1 MWWSKTKW
9 NHIIWMHKIKREH
22 KNTSREHRLKRIVK
36 PVFGWTS
43 IFDDIINVWNILYT
57 HIYFECVLIL
67 GLWYCRTV
75 ISFWTLN
82 YIRTNLKIKLSTSV
96 GLQARARASALSQF
110 MQVSPVLF
118 AVWYETHKLDVN
130 TGYGAVLFS
139 FLLFLF
145 SQNDSHFIGN
155 SFFFLLCF
163 CFATCSH
170 L

>member
-1 MWWSKTKW
+1 MNFHLRRYNKCVKY
-9 NHIIWMHKIKREH
+9 II
-22 KNTSREHRLKRIVK
+22 
-36 PVFGWTS
+36 
-43 IFDDIINVWNILYT
+43 YT
-57 HIYFECVLIL
+57 YIYFECVLIL

-155 SFFFLLCF
+155 SFFFPSLLLLCNVLSLVTF
-163 CFATCSH
+163 TLIIFRKTCDIWTLAMNQNWNAQISKISSN
-170 L
+170 